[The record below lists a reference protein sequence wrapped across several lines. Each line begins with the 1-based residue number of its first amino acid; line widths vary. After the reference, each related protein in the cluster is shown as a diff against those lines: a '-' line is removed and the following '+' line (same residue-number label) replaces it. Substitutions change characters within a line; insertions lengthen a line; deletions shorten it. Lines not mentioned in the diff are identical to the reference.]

1 MPNRFSALRT
11 MFALVGALG
20 VFASGFAMTSQVVS
34 AAPANGLGSVID
46 NFVSGPTAQSAAN
59 SWQYFEIP
67 NNLST
72 ATLLP
77 NWQTTGNEIISNQ
90 NQWDNDRVNG
100 NYPFVQLVQTPPVAT
115 FGGNAGVLIHP
126 DNSSYRAAIGWKN
139 TTGATVLI
147 DYAATLKFAYPGN
160 NSDGVTYSFQRGLSG
175 AARYQ
180 ALKSGTISAG
190 STATTQLDGSLV
202 ELQNG
207 ELVYLTVGNN
217 GNYYWDHTIATMSI
231 SLSAPPVSTV
241 VGADTVVTFSSVGSR
256 TWTVPANVSSLQYL
270 IVGGGGGGSG
280 GGGGAGGV
288 LYNSSFSVTPGNS
301 YTVVVG
307 DGGSGSAASAS
318 GSDGSSSS
326 LNSIVAYGG
335 GGGGARQAGGRAG
348 SSSGGAGQDSDTAPG
363 ASSQGFAGA
372 TGPSTA
378 SATGAGGGG
387 GAGSVGIRGFLY
399 SEFPGAQ
406 RTPGGNGGDGLPYS
420 ISGTS
425 TYYGGGGGGGANNNS
440 SATVEFG
447 RGGNGGGGN
456 GANNDRVNG
465 TAGLANT
472 GGGGGGGDWE
482 ASGAS
487 GGSGI
492 VIVRYTTPAAPSN
505 SVAPVISGTART
517 GSTLSTTN
525 GTWTG
530 SASSYTY
537 QWKRASAASGSYS
550 NISSATSSTYVLTDA
565 DIDKYIK
572 VSVIATNGIG
582 SSSAELSAATS
593 IVLDL
598 TDSVVPTAT
607 TPVATST
614 GFTFTISNYSNLYT
628 YTSTTSLGSITRT
641 ADEVVVA
648 GLTAGAS
655 ATVTITVTRANYKS
669 ASKTVTGSAS
679 TAPALSIVIQA
690 PVTTVAEGQASVA
703 TIAPITTV
711 PVLGANGLPTTTT
724 VASASSK
731 TVVPTLPKVV
741 TTTTVGPPVVDKVDA
756 GQTAVQVDGVKTD
769 AVVTRDN
776 NQMVVTAGSLSA
788 TLSGLDK
795 TGKRSSLD
803 SDGNIHLAAGDEIKI
818 SVGGFKPGSLVEVWL
833 FSTPTQL
840 GTAVVG
846 ADGTVSGTYRLPAGT
861 KSGTHRVVVTARL
874 ANGKPTTFTLGILV
888 GDISTTSTL
897 TRVLIAIPIA
907 LAIGFGFLL
916 PNQLRRRRKIR
927 SA

>member
-11 MFALVGALG
+11 VFALVGALG

-241 VGADTVVTFSSVGSR
+241 VGADTVVTFSTVGSR

-288 LYNSSFSVTPGNS
+288 LYNSSFSVTPGYS

-482 ASGAS
+482 ASGAN

-505 SVAPVISGTART
+505 SVAPVVSGTART

-679 TAPALSIVIQA
+679 TAPTLSIVIQA
-690 PVTTVAEGQASVA
+690 PVTTVAQGQSSVA
-703 TIAPITTV
+703 T
-711 PVLGANGLPTTTT
+711 LPPTNTT
-724 VASASSK
+724 VASAK
-731 TVVPTLPKVV
+731 PKAVVNTTSTLPKVV
-741 TTTTVGPPVVDKVDA
+741 LPTTTTTVGPPAVSKVAA
-756 GQTAVQVDGVKTD
+756 GQTVVQVDGVKTD

-776 NQMVVTAGSLSA
+776 NQMVVNAGAVSA
-788 TLSGLDK
+788 TLSGSDS
-795 TGKRSSLD
+795 TGKTLPLD
-803 SDGNIHLAAGDEIKI
+803 SDGTVHLSAGDVIKV
-818 SVGGFKPGSLVEVWL
+818 SVGGFEPDSVVEVWL

-840 GTAVVG
+840 GSAAVG
-846 ADGTVSGTYRLPAGT
+846 ADGTMSGSFKLPAGT
-861 KSGTHRVVVTARL
+861 KSGTHRVVVTAKL
-874 ANGKPTTFTLGILV
+874 PNGKPTTFTLGILV

>member
-1 MPNRFSALRT
+1 M
-11 MFALVGALG
+11 
-20 VFASGFAMTSQVVS
+20 
-34 AAPANGLGSVID
+34 
-46 NFVSGPTAQSAAN
+46 
-59 SWQYFEIP
+59 
-67 NNLST
+67 
-72 ATLLP
+72 
-77 NWQTTGNEIISNQ
+77 
-90 NQWDNDRVNG
+90 
-100 NYPFVQLVQTPPVAT
+100 
-115 FGGNAGVLIHP
+115 
-126 DNSSYRAAIGWKN
+126 
-139 TTGATVLI
+139 
-147 DYAATLKFAYPGN
+147 
-160 NSDGVTYSFQRGLSG
+160 
-175 AARYQ
+175 
-180 ALKSGTISAG
+180 
-190 STATTQLDGSLV
+190 
-202 ELQNG
+202 
-207 ELVYLTVGNN
+207 
-217 GNYYWDHTIATMSI
+217 
-231 SLSAPPVSTV
+231 
-241 VGADTVVTFSSVGSR
+241 
-256 TWTVPANVSSLQYL
+256 
-270 IVGGGGGGSG
+270 
-280 GGGGAGGV
+280 
-288 LYNSSFSVTPGNS
+288 
-301 YTVVVG
+301 
-307 DGGSGSAASAS
+307 
-318 GSDGSSSS
+318 
-326 LNSIVAYGG
+326 
-335 GGGGARQAGGRAG
+335 
-348 SSSGGAGQDSDTAPG
+348 
-363 ASSQGFAGA
+363 
-372 TGPSTA
+372 
-378 SATGAGGGG
+378 
-387 GAGSVGIRGFLY
+387 
-399 SEFPGAQ
+399 
-406 RTPGGNGGDGLPYS
+406 
-420 ISGTS
+420 
-425 TYYGGGGGGGANNNS
+425 
-440 SATVEFG
+440 
-447 RGGNGGGGN
+447 
-456 GANNDRVNG
+456 NG

-550 NISSATSSTYVLTDA
+550 NISSATSSTYVVTDA

-679 TAPALSIVIQA
+679 TAPTLSIVIQA
-690 PVTTVAEGQASVA
+690 PVTTVAQGQSSVA
-703 TIAPITTV
+703 T
-711 PVLGANGLPTTTT
+711 LPPTNTT
-724 VASASSK
+724 VASAK
-731 TVVPTLPKVV
+731 PKAVVNTTSTLPKVV
-741 TTTTVGPPVVDKVDA
+741 LPTTTTTVGPPAVSKVAA
-756 GQTAVQVDGVKTD
+756 GQTVVQVDGVKTD

-776 NQMVVTAGSLSA
+776 NQMVVNAGAVSA
-788 TLSGLDK
+788 TLSGSDS
-795 TGKRSSLD
+795 TGKTLPLD
-803 SDGNIHLAAGDEIKI
+803 SDGTVHLSAGDVIKV
-818 SVGGFKPGSLVEVWL
+818 SVGGFEPDSVVEVWL

-840 GTAVVG
+840 GSAAVG
-846 ADGTVSGTYRLPAGT
+846 ADGTMSGSFKLPAGT
-861 KSGTHRVVVTARL
+861 KSGTHRVVVTAKL
-874 ANGKPTTFTLGILV
+874 PNGKPTTFTLGILV

-927 SA
+927 TT

>member
-1 MPNRFSALRT
+1 M
-11 MFALVGALG
+11 
-20 VFASGFAMTSQVVS
+20 
-34 AAPANGLGSVID
+34 
-46 NFVSGPTAQSAAN
+46 
-59 SWQYFEIP
+59 
-67 NNLST
+67 
-72 ATLLP
+72 
-77 NWQTTGNEIISNQ
+77 
-90 NQWDNDRVNG
+90 
-100 NYPFVQLVQTPPVAT
+100 AT

-582 SSSAELSAATS
+582 SSSAELSVATS

-679 TAPALSIVIQA
+679 TAPTLSIVIQA
-690 PVTTVAEGQASVA
+690 PVTTVAQGQSSVA
-703 TIAPITTV
+703 T
-711 PVLGANGLPTTTT
+711 LPPTNTT
-724 VASASSK
+724 VASAK
-731 TVVPTLPKVV
+731 PKAVVNTTSTLPKVV
-741 TTTTVGPPVVDKVDA
+741 LPTTTTTVGPPAVSKVAA
-756 GQTAVQVDGVKTD
+756 GQTVVQVDGVKTD

-776 NQMVVTAGSLSA
+776 NQMVVNAGAVSA
-788 TLSGLDK
+788 TLSGSDS
-795 TGKRSSLD
+795 TGKTLPLD
-803 SDGNIHLAAGDEIKI
+803 SDGTVHLSAGDVIKV
-818 SVGGFKPGSLVEVWL
+818 SVGGFEPDSVVEVWL

-840 GTAVVG
+840 GSAAVG
-846 ADGTVSGTYRLPAGT
+846 ADGTMSGSFKLPAGT
-861 KSGTHRVVVTARL
+861 KSGTHRVVVTAKL
-874 ANGKPTTFTLGILV
+874 PNGKPTTFTLGILV

-897 TRVLIAIPIA
+897 TRVLIAIPIT

-927 SA
+927 TT